1 MVLLSFGVDD
11 LTVKSVYIN
20 ELTPLGDCCTKHLD
34 KDFRQNIRVY
44 QQKTPLGHRVSPLC
58 TTVLDVSHHTTGKT
72 RLQAFCGGFVQF
84 VKLHSPQQGKVDIF
98 CASTTVADTK
108 THHPNRVRFEWCAF
122 LCCAVGA
129 GHVRPCRVRQ
139 TYAYGKAAGR
149 ACPAP
154 TWEAAFYSVGSVVV
168 SPAAAAA
175 SAAAWA
181 KAA

>member
-1 MVLLSFGVDD
+1 MPACLAAAEILLTAPEASSSLACST
-11 LTVKSVYIN
+11 LTKTSGRTSASTSRKRLSAIVYPPCVQLFSMCPII
-20 ELTPLGDCCTKHLD
+20 PRARPGCKP
-34 KDFRQNIRVY
+34 FAAV
-44 QQKTPLGHRVSPLC
+44 
-58 TTVLDVSHHTTGKT
+58 
-72 RLQAFCGGFVQF
+72 FVQF
-84 VKLHSPQQGKVDIF
+84 VKLHSPQRGKVDIF

-181 KAA
+181 RAA